1 MFLSNSQDLIN
12 LVGAIC
18 LLWVTGFLCW
28 ALYEI
33 ARLTHQANDLVS
45 DTREKVTM
53 LEEFVMGLGEKLR
66 ALSTYAGVISAGSK
80 TVMSMMESHASKS
93 DKRKKGK
100 KGMPSLDELED
111 E

>member
-18 LLWVTGFLCW
+18 LLWVSGFLCW

-33 ARLTHQANDLVS
+33 ARLTHQANDLVT

-53 LEEFVMGLGEKLR
+53 LEEFVSTLGEKLT
-66 ALSTYAGVISAGSK
+66 ALSTYAGLISAGSK
-80 TVMSMMESHASKS
+80 TVMSMMGDHKNA
-93 DKRKKGK
+93 KRKKG
-100 KGMPSLDELED
+100 KGMPSLDELD
-111 E
+111 EE

>member
-18 LLWVTGFLCW
+18 LLWVSGFLCW

-33 ARLTHQANDLVS
+33 ARLTHQANDLVT

-53 LEEFVMGLGEKLR
+53 LEEFVSTLGEKLT
-66 ALSTYAGVISAGSK
+66 ALSTYAGLISAGSK
-80 TVMSMMESHASKS
+80 TVMSMMGERKAQNA
-93 DKRKKGK
+93 KRKKG
-100 KGMPSLDELED
+100 KGMPSLDELD
-111 E
+111 EE

>member
-18 LLWVTGFLCW
+18 LLWVSGFLCW

-33 ARLTHQANDLVS
+33 ARLTHQANDLVT

-53 LEEFVMGLGEKLR
+53 LEEFVSTLGEKMT
-66 ALSTYAGVISAGSK
+66 ALSTYAGLITAGSK
-80 TVMSMMESHASKS
+80 TFMNMMEARGGDSAK
-93 DKRKKGK
+93 KKKGK
-100 KGMPSLDELED
+100 KGMPSLDELDD

>member
-18 LLWVTGFLCW
+18 LLWVSGFLCW

-33 ARLTHQANDLVS
+33 ARLTHQANDLVT

-53 LEEFVMGLGEKLR
+53 LEEFVSTLGEKLT
-66 ALSTYAGVISAGSK
+66 ALSTYAGLITAGSK
-80 TVMSMMESHASKS
+80 TVMSMMGEHKAQSA
-93 DKRKKGK
+93 KRKRSKN
-100 KGMPSLDELED
+100 MPSLDELD
-111 E
+111 EE